1 MYMACHLLCDLGLV
15 HTRRS
20 VGTFA
25 RALDCSSTVRQPS
38 LHMSAAAASRDVTLV
53 SQGAAPREV
62 SGDDVRGGRT
72 LKTGWGV
79 CRVTGQELVFLGR

>member
-1 MYMACHLLCDLGLV
+1 
-15 HTRRS
+15 
-20 VGTFA
+20 
-25 RALDCSSTVRQPS
+25 
-38 LHMSAAAASRDVTLV
+38 MSAAAASRDVTLV